1 MKGNCGK
8 SNKMIM
14 IEKNGS
20 CPYCEKMFTDTDDTV
35 YCPECGTPH
44 HRECFVQHGE
54 CANVSKHA
62 EGFVFK
68 SESKTGDNSEKTEP
82 SRNEPVICPQ
92 CGTEISPT
100 TLVCPGCGM
109 RFGVMPNMGGFAYNT
124 DFFMKGVTADA
135 DEDLGGFTVKDAA
148 MYTQSKAS
156 DYIKKFSKQKKTG
169 KSTGWNWAAFLFTPL
184 WFFYRK
190 LYKAGLCFVAVFV
203 AISLFTAVPASKDYN
218 KAMETI
224 EKYVTVYEDSSYE
237 DLSKQIAS
245 LSPEQMNEVTAAM
258 LGYFKW
264 TFIQLAIQI
273 IPSAVAALF
282 ADKLYKNKIARD
294 IESMREFSQNQ
305 KTFEMLMLRKGGT
318 SIVGMFAGYAVW
330 FLLSN
335 IISLL

>member
-1 MKGNCGK
+1 MV
-8 SNKMIM
+8 
-14 IEKNGS
+14 EKNGS
-20 CPYCEKMFTDTDDTV
+20 CPYCEKMFTETDDTV
-35 YCPECGTPH
+35 YCPQCGTPH
-44 HRECFVQHGE
+44 HRECFLHHGE
-54 CANVSKHA
+54 CANASKHE
-62 EGFVFK
+62 EGFVWQRTPEPQEPK
-68 SESKTGDNSEKTEP
+68 ETPETSDDES
-82 SRNEPVICPQ
+82 VICPK

-109 RFGVMPNMGGFAYNT
+109 RFGTMPNTGGFAYNP
-124 DFFMKGVTADA
+124 DYFMKGVSVDPS
-135 DEDLGGFTVKDAA
+135 EDLGGFTAKEAA

-156 DYIKKFSKQKKTG
+156 DYIRKFSKQKKTG
-169 KSTGWNWAAFLFTPL
+169 KGFGWNWAAFLFTPL

-224 EKYVTVYEDSSYE
+224 EKYVTVYEDSTY
-237 DLSKQIAS
+237 DALSEQIAS
-245 LSPEQMNEVTAAM
+245 LSPEQMSEVATAM

-264 TFIQLAIQI
+264 TFIQLAIQM
-273 IPSAVAALF
+273 IPSAVAALI
-282 ADKLYKNKIARD
+282 ADKLYKNKTARD
-294 IESMREFSQNQ
+294 IESVREFSQNQ

-318 SIVGMFAGYAVW
+318 SVMGMFAGYAVW